1 MSVKVKV
8 LAVLASLVAF
18 GGVTTIGAASASA
31 GTPQCGSS
39 CIGIFSAEYGT
50 TTNPGFVETVR
61 GGVAHAGVP
70 TELFRISDTNPA
82 EDLLPLGGTV
92 TSFYTSGKVSAAVAQ
107 EYSGDM
113 AAQIEYAPL
122 GKPTGLC
129 AGLATNPYQ
138 NEGLTLQPCSTPGT
152 TVWIIDTAVSSVKGA
167 FALVNGANRE
177 FTHPYGMT
185 YYVNPAIVPAQIR
198 VARLQINASHPTAP
212 ARQLWGAV
220 FGPQS

>member
-8 LAVLASLVAF
+8 LAALASLVAL

-31 GTPQCGSS
+31 GTPQCGSG

-50 TTNPGFVETVR
+50 PTNPGFIETVR
-61 GGVAHAGVP
+61 GGVAHVGVP

-82 EDLLPLGGTV
+82 QDLMPVGTTV
-92 TSFYTSGKVSAAVAQ
+92 ASFYAQGKVSAAVAH
-107 EYSGDM
+107 EYSGDN
-113 AAQIEYAPL
+113 ASQIEYAPL

-152 TVWIIDTAVSSVKGA
+152 TVWIIDSAVSSVKGA

-177 FTHPYGMT
+177 FTQPYGMT
-185 YYVNPAIVPAQIR
+185 YYVNPAVFPAQIR
-198 VARLQINASHPTAP
+198 VARLQINAEHPTAP
-212 ARQLWGAV
+212 VRQLWGAV

>member
-8 LAVLASLVAF
+8 VAVLASLVAF

-31 GTPQCGSS
+31 GTPQCGGS
-39 CIGIFSAEYGT
+39 CIDLFSAKYGT
-50 TTNPGFVETVR
+50 PANPGFVETVR
-61 GGVAHAGVP
+61 GGVARRGVP

-82 EDLLPLGGTV
+82 EDVLPIAGTV
-92 TSFYTSGKVSAAVAQ
+92 ASFYASGKVSAAVDHA
-107 EYSGDM
+107 YSGDM
-113 AAQIEYAPL
+113 ASQIEYAPL

-129 AGLATNPYQ
+129 AGLARRPYQ

-152 TVWIIDTAVSSVKGA
+152 TIWIIDTAVSSVQGA

-185 YYVNPAIVPAQIR
+185 YYVNPAVRPAQIR
-198 VARLQINASHPTAP
+198 VARLQISSAHPTAP
-212 ARQLWGAV
+212 HRQLWGAV
-220 FGPQS
+220 FGPHS